1 MDADVAQLLIIC
13 FPPLQP
19 EFETRD
25 RQWLDMKIYNNGVNP
40 FELLALVEQCIFFLA
55 FKSKKMMT
63 SPLHIVTSAS

>member
-25 RQWLDMKIYNNGVNP
+25 RQWLYMKIYGVNP
-40 FELLALVEQCIFFLA
+40 FELLPLVEQCISFFLA

>member
-1 MDADVAQLLIIC
+1 MDADVAQLPIIC

-19 EFETRD
+19 EFGTRD
-25 RQWLDMKIYNNGVNP
+25 RHWLHMKIYGVNP
-40 FELLALVEQCIFFLA
+40 FELLPLVEQCILLA